1 MKVSFKLSLSQLGRA
16 RAQQLKV
23 ELRDSVPE
31 SADHYAGN
39 LVGYVQDHGFSYN
52 RRQRLQLSGD
62 IVTYTGERHPFQ
74 QDGMMQLLGQLLT
87 GDENPVSGWWLSY
100 SPVVY
105 DTSDSRLKWHETLQD
120 YLYDSASLEEIL
132 RHVASGHRTA
142 VRPEQ
147 TKAVKSDKELASA
160 VAAAGALVHHGRG
173 SYPKLTAS
181 FSANTLKTAMLIAKY
196 TGPNRF

>member
-1 MKVSFKLSLSQLGRA
+1 MRVSFKLSLVQLARA

-31 SADHYAGN
+31 SADHYGGN
-39 LVGYVQDHGFSYN
+39 LVGWVEDHGFSYN
-52 RRQRLQLSGD
+52 YNQHLNLD
-62 IVTYTGERHPFQ
+62 LDVVTYTGERHPFQ

-105 DTSDSRLKWHETLQD
+105 DTSDTRLRWYETLQD
-120 YLYDSASLEEIL
+120 YLYDRASLEEIL

-147 TKAVKSDKELASA
+147 TKAVKKNVDVLAA
-160 VAAAGALVHHGRG
+160 IRGVALMGQGRG
-173 SYPKLTAS
+173 TEAGLRASFHAQSLTA
-181 FSANTLKTAMLIAKY
+181 AKTIVAY
-196 TGPNRF
+196 TNKSWF